1 MYMYTHTHTHTY
13 MERERGREGERG
25 GREGE
30 GRDVRIL
37 TMYTN
42 ISFIEELRTDTKH
55 CL

>member
-1 MYMYTHTHTHTY
+1 MYVYVYTHTY
-13 MERERGREGERG
+13 MERERGREGRG